1 MTMTTTGRIANAIPL
16 LGVLGSY
23 QRPWLRRDLLA
34 ALTVWALLVPQGL
47 AYAQLAGLDP
57 VFGLYAGIGALVG
70 YALLGRVRE
79 LSAGPEAT
87 VALLSASTLGL
98 LAGSDP
104 ARYIALAGGLA
115 LMVGVMLFLAGLAGL
130 GFVTRYLSRPL
141 LLGYVTGSAVV
152 MIVSQLDSL
161 IGIQLVAEDD
171 TMAELIET
179 VRRLSETDAITLA
192 IGLLVIAVVVVVR
205 RINRRIPAYLV
216 AVLVAIAISAV
227 LDLAGR
233 GVNVVGSIPAGLP
246 PFGVPDLQAGDL
258 ANLALPAV
266 AIAFLVFADSGVTGQ
281 VLTRRAGYRVDAN
294 GEFFALAASNA
305 GAALTGGFPVNGS
318 QSRSFTAADVG
329 VRSQVASLLVAGLV
343 IVTLLLLT
351 PLFAPLPKAALAGV
365 IIVVAAGL
373 FDPAAFRRLARLD
386 RSEAGLAVT
395 AAVIVVVIGMLAGVI
410 VVIVLSLL
418 LVAQR
423 ASVPRTAILAEG
435 SGGRFRTVK
444 ELDTASRGFV
454 VYRFDAPLFFANA
467 QQFADEILALTED
480 REPPV
485 RWIIVSGE
493 AITGLDSTAEEM
505 LRDLLAQLE
514 TRGVALVFART
525 RAPFRHALER
535 SGLTDILGA
544 EHLYPTVRAAV
555 DASVA
560 RDHDP
565 VDGGVAPRQQ
575 TGGPAVRGSN
585 HG

>member
-1 MTMTTTGRIANAIPL
+1 MTTLTGGRIAHAIPL
-16 LGVLGSY
+16 LDVLRSY
-23 QRPWLRRDLLA
+23 PPAWLSKDVLA

-47 AYAQLAGLDP
+47 AYAQLAGLGP
-57 VFGLYAGIGALVG
+57 EFGLYAGIGALVG
-70 YALLGRVRE
+70 YALFGRVRE
-79 LSAGPEAT
+79 LSSGPEAT
-87 VALLSASTLGL
+87 VALLSASALGI

-104 ARYIALAGGLA
+104 ERYIALAGGLA

-141 LLGYVTGSAVV
+141 LVGYVTGSAVV

-161 IGIQLVAEDD
+161 IGVDLVAEDD
-171 TMAELIET
+171 TLAEFIEI

-205 RINRRIPAYLV
+205 RISRRIPAYLV
-216 AVLVAIAISAV
+216 AVMVAIVLSAL

-233 GVNVVGSIPAGLP
+233 GVSVVGTIPAGLP
-246 PFGVPDLQAGDL
+246 PVGIPDLRAGDL

-266 AIAFLVFADSGVTGQ
+266 AIAFLVFSDSGVTGQ
-281 VLTRRAGYRVDAN
+281 VLMRRAGYRVDAN
-294 GEFFALAASNA
+294 GEFFGLAAANV

-329 VRSQVASLLVAGLV
+329 VRSQVASLLVAGLI

-351 PLFAPLPKAALAGV
+351 PIFAPLPKAALAGV

-373 FDPAAFRRLARLD
+373 LDPAAFRRLARLD
-386 RSEAGLAVT
+386 RAEAGLAVI
-395 AAVIVVVIGMLAGVI
+395 AAVIVVTIGMLAGVI

-423 ASVPRTAILAEG
+423 AATPRTAVLAEG
-435 SGGRFRTVK
+435 PTGRFRPTK
-444 ELDTASRGFV
+444 EADTTSGSLA

-467 QQFADEILALTED
+467 QQFSDEILALTED
-480 REPPV
+480 REPPL

-493 AITGLDSTAEEM
+493 AVTGLDSTAEEM
-505 LRDLLAQLE
+505 LRDLVTQLAARDVTL
-514 TRGVALVFART
+514 LFART

-535 SGLTDILGA
+535 SGLTDVLGPN
-544 EHLYPTVRAAV
+544 HLYPTIRAAV
-555 DASVA
+555 DAIAALERDRPDVA
-560 RDHDP
+560 SAERQPRDS
-565 VDGGVAPRQQ
+565 
-575 TGGPAVRGSN
+575 AVSGSN
-585 HG
+585 DG